1 VNFLSTLSL
10 RLESVTVEIEQMRAQ
25 LIEQKKQLEV
35 ERKQFTKAA
44 IDLGRERVE
53 ISVRQPFSVVAVFL
67 SSSDSSCFL
76 FFTENPG
83 CS

>member
-1 VNFLSTLSL
+1 MNFLSTLSL

-53 ISVRQPFSVVAVFL
+53 ISVR
-67 SSSDSSCFL
+67 
-76 FFTENPG
+76 
-83 CS
+83 